1 MGHLGGIFVA
11 FRGIVM
17 EEEIKKQPEEIIKT
31 VKETTG
37 SSFKPKVLIIG
48 LPIFIVQLAAV
59 YFITANILLSNGASN
74 NSHSS
79 EETTTEEPADTTAT
93 ISASEV
99 IYNLDD
105 MIINPAQSNGKM
117 LLLASLGISV
127 DGEASKKILGEKQ
140 VVVKD
145 AVITVLTGKNVE
157 QLNNIAFRD
166 TIKSEIISSLGSLIP
181 EAGINNIYFSKFII
195 Q

>member
-1 MGHLGGIFVA
+1 
-11 FRGIVM
+11 M

-37 SSFKPKVLIIG
+37 SSFKPKVLVIG
-48 LPIFIVQLAAV
+48 LPIFIVQLVAV
-59 YFITANILLSNGASN
+59 YFITANILLSK
-74 NSHSS
+74 SS
-79 EETTTEEPADTTAT
+79 STVNRDQEEAPTEETADTTV
-93 ISASEV
+93 SSNPGEF

-117 LLLASLGISV
+117 LLLASVGISV
-127 DGEASKKILGEKQ
+127 SEEAAKKMLEEKQ
-140 VVVKD
+140 VVIKD

-157 QLNNIAFRD
+157 QLNNIANRD
-166 TIKSEIISSLGSLIP
+166 MIKSEIMSSLNTLIP
-181 EAGINNIYFSKFII
+181 DSGIKNIYFSKFII